1 MNTQSLLDTMNENIL
16 PFIKMLGGRI
26 TAIDPDEQSCSI
38 EFNVSHDFCHS
49 GDVVQGGFIT
59 AMLDAAMSH
68 AVFGLGQDIVN
79 VSSLEITTRYLE
91 ATRAGRLIAVGRV
104 TKGAYKTAFLE
115 GSLYNPEGKLLATSQ
130 SVAKLVRGK
139 GGHSVPEPAGASA

>member
-1 MNTQSLLDTMNENIL
+1 MNTQAVLDTMNKNIL
-16 PFIKMLGGRI
+16 PFIEMLGGRI
-26 TAIDPDEQSCSI
+26 TAIDPDEQSCTF

-68 AVFGLGQDIVN
+68 AVFGLAQDIVN

-91 ATRAGRLIAVGRV
+91 ATRAGRLIAVGKV

-115 GSLYNPEGKLLATSQ
+115 GSLYDTEGKLLATTQ

-139 GGHSVPEPAGASA
+139 SGYSVAAPAEA

>member
-1 MNTQSLLDTMNENIL
+1 MNSQATIDALNSHAL
-16 PFIKMLGGRI
+16 PFIAMLGGRV
-26 TAIDPDEQSCSI
+26 TGLDVEQQSCTF
-38 EFNVSHDFCHS
+38 EFNVSREFCHS

-68 AVFGLGQDIVN
+68 AVFGLGTDIAN

-91 ATRAGRLIAVGRV
+91 ASRAGRLVAVGKV
-104 TKGAYKTAFLE
+104 TKEAYKTAFLE
-115 GSLYNPEGKLLATSQ
+115 GALYDSEGKVLATSQ

-139 GGHSVPEPAGASA
+139 EGYSANPGA